1 MCVVGVVINKHNNN
15 NIYTYTYIYI
25 INKINYLQMYNHS
38 LIHHCNNNEDN
49 NVNPSNEHETF
60 EPLDISPEQQI
71 YNPIFDEF
79 PPKYPHYLDL
89 EQYIAVKRTIPKE
102 WNITGIPNIPIIS
115 NSNSNN
121 DVITSNTKRTNDY
134 PQTPRGKDNYDMDT
148 LSSGSNNLRTTASP
162 FWYANR
168 IVLPQLPQSVR
179 NKPTPFQLLQHKF
192 NFIKG
197 LIEDKKA
204 LYLNKHCDLKLT
216 NLYNNGNSNSSSNNT
231 SFTKRAD
238 LRKIRLKK
246 IGSYSNIYY
255 NKLGLQKVET
265 MRNKNNLPDYTYKG
279 DLFKLNNNK
288 QHKLQL
294 QQPSSSYS
302 NKCILNLSIIK
313 CTNMKGSV
321 ITNKKNG
328 IHYNNNNHSNSN
340 SNILRNLNDVDSIIR
355 SISPC
360 VSSSNIN
367 NINTSQTGNDCINKS
382 EFQLKGNKK
391 YL

>member
-1 MCVVGVVINKHNNN
+1 
-15 NIYTYTYIYI
+15 
-25 INKINYLQMYNHS
+25 MYNHS
-38 LIHHCNNNEDN
+38 HNEDN
-49 NVNPSNEHETF
+49 NVNPCNEHETF

-79 PPKYPHYLDL
+79 LPMYPHYLDL

-102 WNITGIPNIPIIS
+102 WNITGIPNIPIIC
-115 NSNSNN
+115 N
-121 DVITSNTKRTNDY
+121 DDVMTLNTKRTNE
-134 PQTPRGKDNYDMDT
+134 PQTPKGKDNDIDT

-179 NKPTPFQLLQHKF
+179 NKPTPFQLLQHRV
-192 NFIKG
+192 NFIKE

-216 NLYNNGNSNSSSNNT
+216 NLYNNGNSSNNT
-231 SFTKRAD
+231 SFTKHHIK

-255 NKLGLQKVET
+255 NKLRLQKVEA

-279 DLFKLNNNK
+279 DLFKLNNNNK
-288 QHKLQL
+288 QHKLQ
-294 QQPSSSYS
+294 QQLSSNSD
-302 NKCILNLSIIK
+302 KCIFNLSIIK
-313 CTNMKGSV
+313 CTNTKGGNSV

-328 IHYNNNNHSNSN
+328 IYYNNNNCAN
-340 SNILRNLNDVDSIIR
+340 NILRNLNDVDSILK
-355 SISPC
+355 SMSPC

>member
-1 MCVVGVVINKHNNN
+1 
-15 NIYTYTYIYI
+15 
-25 INKINYLQMYNHS
+25 MYNYS
-38 LIHHCNNNEDN
+38 LIHHCNNNEVN

-60 EPLDISPEQQI
+60 EPLDILPEQQI

-115 NSNSNN
+115 SSSNNNN
-121 DVITSNTKRTNDY
+121 DVITSNTKRTNDP
-134 PQTPRGKDNYDMDT
+134 PQTPRGKDNNDIDT
-148 LSSGSNNLRTTASP
+148 LSSRSNNLRTTTSP

-192 NFIKG
+192 NFIKE

-216 NLYNNGNSNSSSNNT
+216 NLYNNGNSSNSSNNT

-255 NKLGLQKVET
+255 NKLGLQKVEA

-279 DLFKLNNNK
+279 NLFNNK
-288 QHKLQL
+288 QHKLQ
-294 QQPSSSYS
+294 QPSSHS
-302 NKCILNLSIIK
+302 NKCIFNLSIIK
-313 CTNMKGSV
+313 CTNIKGSGSV

-328 IHYNNNNHSNSN
+328 IYYNNNNHSN